1 MAVYREDVH
10 QYSPEEVQFVSVF
23 ADHAAIAIE
32 NARLFRDV
40 EEKARQLEVA
50 SQHKSRFLA
59 SMSHELRTPLNA
71 IIGFS
76 EVLLDTSLDLPPAE
90 QQEFLT
96 NILTSGKNLLRLIND
111 VLDISKIEA
120 GKMELDCE
128 AVDVAEIIEGCS
140 QPSSPW
146 R

>member
-76 EVLLDTSLDLPPAE
+76 EVLLDTSLDSLPPAVRSNRSSCSSRISTG
-90 QQEFLT
+90 LT
-96 NILTSGKNLLRLIND
+96 PR
-111 VLDISKIEA
+111 A
-120 GKMELDCE
+120 RR
-128 AVDVAEIIEGCS
+128 CS
-140 QPSSPW
+140 TA
-146 R
+146 